1 MSKPWFSPKRYGYGA
16 GLPCS
21 WEGWAL
27 LAGLLAAIPLTRMAV
42 DALAPAAFAPTIWL
56 AAVTGL
62 IVVFAVIARART
74 DGGWRWRNGNN

>member
-27 LAGLLAAIPLTRMAV
+27 LVGLLVALPLSRILIN
-42 DALAPAAFAPTIWL
+42 ALAPASSAPVIWFALVTVLLIGF
-56 AAVTGL
+56 AA
-62 IVVFAVIARART
+62 IARAKT